1 MWIRVRISV
10 FPHLDGILLL
20 HTTRGVIARFWR
32 MFFQLCSRVVFPSHC
47 AFHLTGSDQRPQP
60 CVCVAVNVLEI
71 HNTDKINT
79 CSSCSCAVFVYSP
92 SALNITS
99 VFIRLLFFPVLVLFP
114 LSLFAVSS
122 ITYLSLHNMHP
133 NNLFTSRDVVV
144 IQAAA
149 LRLLC
154 STVRRPPLN
163 KDHWLQYH
171 IDTDD

>member
-1 MWIRVRISV
+1 MGFYYCTQHVELLRVFGGCFFSCVAVLCFRHIVLFIS
-10 FPHLDGILLL
+10 L
-20 HTTRGVIARFWR
+20 
-32 MFFQLCSRVVFPSHC
+32 
-47 AFHLTGSDQRPQP
+47 DQRPQP

-71 HNTDKINT
+71 HNTDNT
-79 CSSCSCAVFVYSP
+79 CSSCSCAVFVYSL

-133 NNLFTSRDVVV
+133 NNLFTSRDVV